1 VDGIPNMTTEQEMSD
16 VNSDIVSAIRDYWE
30 QPTTVSIIDSNLH
43 QIEIDAALRYL
54 LPTDRLADVGCG
66 NGEATVRYARYVREC
81 VALERSA
88 HMRAAAARNVEAAGL
103 TNVTL
108 KEFDILTSP
117 TPDAEFDALVSQRM
131 LINLASWPDQ
141 QQGIRN
147 LHRMLKVGGR
157 AILIENTN
165 DAFQAMNDV
174 RVDLG
179 LGPVPQHWHNR
190 FFDHDE
196 LMAFVRGGFQVLHF
210 QDFGLYYLLTR
221 VYTQLFASFEGYGAT
236 AKKDP
241 IFEAADKAAR
251 LLYENMRGRVQI
263 SGCRA
268 FGPIQVF
275 VLRREAGEW
284 RS

>member
-1 VDGIPNMTTEQEMSD
+1 MSA
-16 VNSDIVSAIRDYWE
+16 DIRQAIQAYWE

-43 QIEIDAALRYL
+43 ELEIAAASRHL

-66 NGEATVRYARYVREC
+66 NGEATVRYARIVREC
-81 VALERSA
+81 IGLEQSA
-88 HMRAAAARNVEAAGL
+88 HFRAIAAQRATDAGAA
-103 TNVTL
+103 NVTIL
-108 KEFDILTSP
+108 PFDILTSP
-117 TPDAEFDALVSQRM
+117 IPEGEFDAIVSQRM
-131 LINLASWPDQ
+131 LINLASWEDQ
-141 QQGIRN
+141 KRGLRH

-179 LGPVPQHWHNR
+179 LSPVPQHWHNR
-190 FFDHDE
+190 FFDYDE
-196 LMAFVRGGFQVLHF
+196 LMSFIRGGFQLVDF

-221 VYTQLFASFEGYGAT
+221 VYTQLFATFDGWGAS

-241 IFEAADKAAR
+241 IFQQSDAAAR
-251 LLYENMRGRVQI
+251 RLYEHMRDRVTI
-263 SGCRA
+263 SGRA

-275 VLRREAGEW
+275 VLRREAHEW
-284 RS
+284 QP